1 MEGLP
6 GFFPSEKMR
15 DEHMLVCPG
24 PLQRLLS
31 WWKGG
36 SGSLVALRSGFA

>member
-1 MEGLP
+1 
-6 GFFPSEKMR
+6 
-15 DEHMLVCPG
+15 MLVG
-24 PLQRLLS
+24 LVQLQRLLS